1 MAIAPASGD
10 TTAPQEIELPANFA
24 LKFIDTTVSKSVTIE
39 PDQPTIILIDLKKN
53 VITQVK

>member
-10 TTAPQEIELPANFA
+10 TTAPVEINLPANFA
-24 LKFIDTTVSKSVTIE
+24 LKFVDTTVNKSVTIE
-39 PDQPTIILIDLKKN
+39 PDQQTIILIDLKKN